1 MAAGILTMKNALSNR
16 LSGALPQATRLIAC
30 SAALSLLLG
39 LFLGLMP
46 NAAADDQKHEVL
58 VRDITSVQGVRDNML
73 VGYGLVVG
81 LNRTG
86 DSQQTYFTVQTLA
99 NAMQRMGVLITPSTV
114 EVKNVAA
121 VFVTA
126 MLPPFA
132 RPGARLDVTVSS
144 VGDAKSLEGGVLLMS
159 ALHGPDGQVYAEAQ
173 GPLQMGGYTAGTGTN
188 GKQVNSTTVGMV
200 SDGGIVERDTSVDLS
215 GFKTISLLLRNPD
228 FTTAKQIADAV
239 NNNFHKPLAS
249 ALDNTRV
256 DINVAEAGAAS
267 VPTLISEVQ
276 NLALTVHTPARIVI
290 NERTGTIVL
299 GGDVK
304 LTPVAVIH
312 GNLSIEVETTY
323 TVAPVPGSTPP
334 WAGGGW
340 GPNGPGRPDQAQQQG
355 QLNGQQAANQGQPN
369 QGQPNQGQSGQG
381 QSGPGQQQGGPGA
394 SGNFPNFPGE
404 QAALVPQTNVS
415 VTDNPAQTM
424 RLDAGANVQELV
436 NGLHAIGTTS
446 RDVVAILQAIK
457 AEGGIQAE
465 VEVQ

>member
-1 MAAGILTMKNALSNR
+1 
-16 LSGALPQATRLIAC
+16 
-30 SAALSLLLG
+30 
-39 LFLGLMP
+39 
-46 NAAADDQKHEVL
+46 
-58 VRDITSVQGVRDNML
+58 
-73 VGYGLVVG
+73 
-81 LNRTG
+81 
-86 DSQQTYFTVQTLA
+86 
-99 NAMQRMGVLITPSTV
+99 
-114 EVKNVAA
+114 
-121 VFVTA
+121 
-126 MLPPFA
+126 
-132 RPGARLDVTVSS
+132 
-144 VGDAKSLEGGVLLMS
+144 
-159 ALHGPDGQVYAEAQ
+159 
-173 GPLQMGGYTAGTGTN
+173 MGGYTAGTGTN

-200 SDGGIVERDTSVDLS
+200 SDGGIVERDTAVDLS

-228 FTTAKQIADAV
+228 FSTAKQIADAV

-256 DINVAEAGAAS
+256 DINVAQAGAAS

-276 NLALTVHTPARIVI
+276 NLALTVHTPARIII

-340 GPNGPGRPDQAQQQG
+340 GPNGPGRPDQQQGQQQA
-355 QLNGQQAANQGQPN
+355 QLNGQQAANQAQSN
-369 QGQPNQGQSGQG
+369 QGQPNQGQG
-381 QSGPGQQQGGPGA
+381 GPGQQQGGPGA
-394 SGNFPNFPGE
+394 NGNFPNYPGE
-404 QAALVPQTNVS
+404 QAALVPQTSVS